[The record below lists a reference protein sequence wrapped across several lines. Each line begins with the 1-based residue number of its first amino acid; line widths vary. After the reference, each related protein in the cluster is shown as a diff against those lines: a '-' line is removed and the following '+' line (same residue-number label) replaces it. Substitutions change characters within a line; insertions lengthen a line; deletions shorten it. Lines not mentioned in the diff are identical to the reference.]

1 MRAERVVASLVLGLM
16 VLAVPVGRAAQAE
29 EPAAPDPALQ
39 EAKFAFEEAQVL
51 YTKDQ
56 FEEAAAKFMMAFDKK
71 PFSSFLF
78 NAAVAHEKAKNL
90 DKAIEAFEKY
100 VEIDPQGA

>member
-1 MRAERVVASLVLGLM
+1 MIRTERVVSSLVLALM
-16 VLAVPVGRAAQAE
+16 VLAMPVPRVAAAD
-29 EPAAPDPALQ
+29 EPSASDPALQ
-39 EAKFAFEEAQVL
+39 EAKFSFEEAQVL

-90 DKAIEAFEKY
+90 EKAVEAFQKY
-100 VEIDPQGA
+100 VD